1 MKSITQGEKLGLIRD
16 SERLTKRQLTDLVEL
31 NYSTYVG
38 YELGRTKMTL
48 ESAIKIFGHP
58 RFHKYQDWF
67 MYDRIDPSRGQIAPA
82 LAHTGPE
89 EMSFGPS
96 GKQIG

>member
-1 MKSITQGEKLGLIRD
+1 MSITQGEKLGLIRD
-16 SERLTKRQLTDLVEL
+16 SERLSKRQLTDLVGL

-48 ESAIKIFGHP
+48 ESAIKLFGHP

-67 MYDRIDPSRGQIAPA
+67 MYDRTDPSRGQIAPA
-82 LAHTGPE
+82 LAHNGQDE
-89 EMSFGPS
+89 IQSDPS
-96 GKQIG
+96 GKQTG

>member
-1 MKSITQGEKLGLIRD
+1 MSISQGEKLGLIRD
-16 SERLTKRQLTDLVEL
+16 SERLSKRQLTDLVGL

-48 ESAIKIFGHP
+48 ESAIKLFGHP

-67 MYDRIDPSRGQIAPA
+67 MYDRIDPNRGQIAPA
-82 LAHTGPE
+82 LAHYGQETTQ
-89 EMSFGPS
+89 SDPS

>member
-1 MKSITQGEKLGLIRD
+1 MSIPLHEKLQLIRD
-16 SERLTKRQLTDLVEL
+16 SERLKSKQVADLIGV
-31 NYSTYVG
+31 NYGTYNG
-38 YELGRTKMTL
+38 YELGKAKMSL
-48 ESAIKIFGHP
+48 EAAIKLFGHP

-89 EMSFGPS
+89 TT
-96 GKQIG
+96 